1 MLEHEFYIN
10 SGSKQGLDIKKT
22 SEKVQYFIGCIYCI
36 PQYFIIVKS
45 NYIIIYHNN
54 QCTENNEEFRIL
66 HSLILTT
73 RIMYM
78 ELRITYFQHH
88 QDFNKDSKEL
98 QSHIFEE
105 LQEFIHDLN
114 IIKKIVTDVLPY
126 FYITSSLPSTFVKG
140 NIIIIYSLYLFLFN
154 FEYTFQ

>member
-1 MLEHEFYIN
+1 
-10 SGSKQGLDIKKT
+10 
-22 SEKVQYFIGCIYCI
+22 
-36 PQYFIIVKS
+36 
-45 NYIIIYHNN
+45 
-54 QCTENNEEFRIL
+54 
-66 HSLILTT
+66 
-73 RIMYM
+73 M

-105 LQEFIHDLN
+105 LQEFIQEIN

-126 FYITSSLPSTFVKG
+126 FYITISLPSTFVKG